1 VGRGPLS
8 DRARIVP
15 SVTPRR
21 FLALDLETVPDE
33 DLVAAVDGDPE
44 RPYPEKLRRL
54 LDERRSRSG
63 GRTDFLPIPYHRPVV
78 ACTLEAEERD
88 GEVRVVGASAWT
100 DGAGDEAAFLRRTW
114 QRIAGRTVV
123 SFHGRG
129 FDLPVLEMRSLKLGV
144 AAPRWFQGARAEGAE
159 EHLDLI
165 ELLSNGRAA
174 PAAPLDLYAKLVG
187 LPGKEAV
194 AGRDVQALYAS
205 GAIDR
210 IAAYCMTDVV
220 QTWLLFLRYRL
231 VEGSLG
237 REGYEASVA
246 SVRRDLPALA
256 RRSLPPE
263 GARLVDA
270 WMGRGVRFFG
280 EPEAV
285 RQARVGAPGARDR

>member
-1 VGRGPLS
+1 M
-8 DRARIVP
+8 
-15 SVTPRR
+15 TPRR

-33 DLVAAVDGDPE
+33 DLVAAVDGDPD
-44 RPYPEKLRRL
+44 RPYEEKLRRL
-54 LDERRSRSG
+54 LAERRSRSG

-88 GEVRVVGASAWT
+88 GMLRVVDAGAWT
-100 DGAGDEAAFLRRTW
+100 DRAGDEASFLRRTW

-129 FDLPVLEMRSLKLGV
+129 FDLPVLEMRSLKLGIP
-144 AAPRWFQGARAEGAE
+144 APRWFQGARAEGAE

-187 LPGKEAV
+187 LPGKEEV
-194 AGRDVQALYAS
+194 AGRDVHALYAA
-205 GAIDR
+205 GALDR

-231 VEGSLG
+231 VEGTISRG
-237 REGYEASVA
+237 GYEGSVA
-246 SVRRDLPALA
+246 SVRHDLPSIARCRLA
-256 RRSLPPE
+256 PAE
-263 GARLVDA
+263 ARLLDGWLERSA
-270 WMGRGVRFFG
+270 GFFE
-280 EPEAV
+280 EPAPA
-285 RQARVGAPGARDR
+285 RQAR

>member
-1 VGRGPLS
+1 MP
-8 DRARIVP
+8 
-15 SVTPRR
+15 PRR
-21 FLALDLETVPDE
+21 YLALDLETVPDE
-33 DLVAAVDGDPE
+33 DLVAAVDGQPD
-44 RPYPEKLRRL
+44 RPYADQVRRL

-88 GEVRVVGASAWT
+88 GVLRVVDATTWT
-100 DGAGDEAAFLRRTW
+100 DRGGDEAAFLRRTW

-144 AAPRWFQGARAEGAE
+144 PAPRWFQGARAEGAE
-159 EHLDLI
+159 DHLDLL

-187 LPGKEAV
+187 LPGKEEV
-194 AGRDVQALYAS
+194 AGRDVQSLYAS
-205 GAIDR
+205 GAFDR

-231 VEGSLG
+231 VEGSLD
-237 REGYEASVA
+237 RAGYEASVA
-246 SVRRDLPALA
+246 SVRSDLPAIA
-256 RRSLPPE
+256 RRSLPAAE
-263 GARLVDA
+263 AAMLDG
-270 WMGRGVRFFG
+270 WMDRSARFFG
-280 EPEAV
+280 DPAPV
-285 RQARVGAPGARDR
+285 RQAR